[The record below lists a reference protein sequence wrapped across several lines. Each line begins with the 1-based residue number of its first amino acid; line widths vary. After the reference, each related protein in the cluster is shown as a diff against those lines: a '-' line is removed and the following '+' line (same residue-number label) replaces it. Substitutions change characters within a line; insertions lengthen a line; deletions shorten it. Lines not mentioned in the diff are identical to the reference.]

1 MGGSVGVRTNPEA
14 HLSQQNLPCSPS
26 PPSATRSSTAPLQ
39 RRARRP
45 RRPDRRQPRRPL
57 PRVPRARPDD
67 PARRRGPHRSSRSDG
82 SRVDDLPRQ
91 ARGLHIDGPAL
102 AVLTVGGNDLLGG
115 LIDDDGPGIPAFAR
129 KLTAFLDA
137 LPIRPVVLGTVYDPT
152 FGDDAAAGG
161 TFPNPKRARV
171 NFDRMNATLR
181 ELAPAYGVLAD
192 LHAHFLTG
200 RPDWFVR
207 TIEPSLRGRRR
218 SAGASS
224 TRSSGAGWPETV
236 CEGVSRPGDWLR
248 SSAIGA
254 CPPPGAA
261 APKGTAAPRGT
272 GTDRGRSEPVPRAPH
287 AV

>member
-1 MGGSVGVRTNPEA
+1 MFTLTTFGDSILDCAHYNAERVDPAGLIAANRDDLFPEFRGRDLTTRLGGEVRID
-14 HLSQQNLPCSPS
+14 
-26 PPSATRSSTAPLQ
+26 
-39 RRARRP
+39 RRA
-45 RRPDRRQPRRPL
+45 
-57 PRVPRARPDD
+57 V
-67 PARRRGPHRSSRSDG
+67 DG

-207 TIEPSLRGRRR
+207 TIEPSLRGASEVRRC
-218 SAGASS
+218 
-224 TRSSGAGWPETV
+224 V
-236 CEGVSRPGDWLR
+236 LD
-248 SSAIGA
+248 AIE
-254 CPPPGAA
+254 
-261 APKGTAAPRGT
+261 RG
-272 GTDRGRSEPVPRAPH
+272 GLA
-287 AV
+287 